1 MAQSQNSA
9 VVAISLVSLVSQ
21 HLQFW
26 LRRVLLWL
34 IDEEGEATVKKI
46 VNEDS
51 DDDDEGYNSIISTT
65 EIEASNHR
73 GRRRK
78 PREEELNIVAEN
90 TKEELREKFILLRE
104 AYDDLKDVMTR
115 LEFEVDY
122 LKDDQDER
130 EEEMRLQRTELMHL
144 VELIKVM
151 KEEKEGDKNI
161 IRRQQEIIDKW
172 AREGGGCQE
181 EEGAE

>member
-9 VVAISLVSLVSQ
+9 VLAISLVSQ

-122 LKDDQDER
+122 LKDDQDEI
-130 EEEMRLQRTELMHL
+130 EEEVWDEVAEDR
-144 VELIKVM
+144 K
-151 KEEKEGDKNI
+151 D
-161 IRRQQEIIDKW
+161 
-172 AREGGGCQE
+172 ASGGGTLSGGNRRSLTNGQE
-181 EEGAE
+181 RVGVAKKKKGLNSVEFSLEIYIYF